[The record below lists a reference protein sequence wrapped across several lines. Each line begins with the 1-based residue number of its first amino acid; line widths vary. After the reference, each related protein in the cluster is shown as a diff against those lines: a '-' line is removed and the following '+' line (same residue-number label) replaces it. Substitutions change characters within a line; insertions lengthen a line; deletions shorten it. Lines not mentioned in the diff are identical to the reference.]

1 MKEED
6 IGDMAIMTFHA
17 ILQNVAAFRTTGGT
31 HSFRITSESLLIIFV
46 LQNVTLDQTSEGQS
60 LPFGRFFV

>member
-1 MKEED
+1 MNEED
-6 IGDMAIMTFHA
+6 IGDMVIMTFHA
-17 ILQNVAAFRTTGGT
+17 IWQNVVAFGTTGGT

-46 LQNVTLDQTSEGQS
+46 LQNATLDQTSEGES